1 LIVLLKSLLKLI
13 IKEKKPYYV
22 HESSYIDNNVEI
34 GDGTKIWHFCH
45 ILSGT
50 KIGKNCSIGQNC
62 VIGPDVIIGNNV
74 KIQNNVSL
82 YEGLIVEDNVFIGSS
97 AVFTNVTN
105 PRSTVS
111 RKEEFKKTI
120 LKNGCS
126 IGANVT
132 IVCGN
137 TIGEYALVGAGSVVT
152 KNVAEHHVVI
162 GNPAEYKW
170 MICKC
175 GKTMGTNYVLCDKC
189 K

>member
-1 LIVLLKSLLKLI
+1 MFSN
-13 IKEKKPYYV
+13 IKAAIEIFKKKPYFI
-22 HESSYIDNNVEI
+22 HKSSYVDQLVEI
-34 GDGTKIWHFCH
+34 GSGTKIWHFCH

-62 VIGPDVIIGNNV
+62 VIGPNVIIGDNV

-82 YEGLIVEDNVFIGSS
+82 YEGLIVEDDVFIGPS

-105 PRSTVS
+105 PRATVS
-111 RKEEFKKTI
+111 RKDEFKKTI
-120 LKNGCS
+120 LKKGCS
-126 IGANVT
+126 LGANVT

-137 TIGEYALVGAGSVVT
+137 TIGEYSLVGAGSVVT
-152 KNVAEHHVVI
+152 KNVPQHQVVI
-162 GNPAEYKW
+162 GNPATYKW

-175 GKTMGTNYVLCDKC
+175 GKTMGNNYVLCDKC